1 MLPTLSTPSGSD
13 EAPLL
18 GLLGPPWDAHDV
30 IGHSFLDQNL
40 DERID
45 STTEFDLEIQCRENP
60 NGRWTM
66 QERPEIICW
75 TDEHRTDGSEV
86 TENDLPN
93 LPVAK
98 SN

>member
-13 EAPLL
+13 EAPLF

-45 STTEFDLEIQCRENP
+45 STTEFDLEIY
-60 NGRWTM
+60 
-66 QERPEIICW
+66 I
-75 TDEHRTDGSEV
+75 
-86 TENDLPN
+86 
-93 LPVAK
+93 
-98 SN
+98 